1 VKVDLQPAQPAPVGR
16 VVEQMLAQPARPEVD
31 PWWRAG
37 LAEALGEPDEREPS
51 A

>member
-1 VKVDLQPAQPAPVGR
+1 VKVDLEPQQPPSVER

-37 LAEALGEPDEREPS
+37 LADALGEPDERELS